1 MALATKLW
9 QKRTCWKSRLAP
21 PRCLFEPWLLAA
33 GWLAWQAGGDSF
45 SRFDLYLDRCGD
57 SLCHHQP
64 AFRGRELK
72 LLLPIYDRARFQQ
85 DRCNAPIWQR
95 SFPAVEDR
103 YFPEKILSEQSP
115 FDEVS
120 MGIAHELS
128 HLVLDYIKHPLRRCE
143 KAVDL
148 TAMMLGFRCLFATGT
163 YKEIKLKDHIEV
175 RQHGYLSPEEVR
187 RADRI
192 IEQYQDTSRPKQPQ
206 TEETIDRTSQVQIR
220 LAQLRYLVARLSL
233 REHLNNL
240 MSKWRPSAVGLL
252 SVLFI
257 LIASWLIWANG
268 WLPPRETSRRSA
280 DQTETINL
288 PPNKTDLP
296 GQQRQTSKT
305 EETVDGI
312 RRVQIR
318 LVQLG
323 YLVAKPDGQ
332 WGPKSRAALKSFKD
346 ANGLIVNDLLD
357 LGTLSALF
365 SSSAMAVPVAS
376 AANSRK

>member
-1 MALATKLW
+1 MIGIRFSQLQALHASRDHKGMVRVI
-9 QKRTCWKSRLAP
+9 KRAMNVETDVRVVWVAKGEAEDAKIKHAPAWIRLPSEMP
-21 PRCLFEPWLLAA
+21 PYGSE
-33 GWLAWQAGGDSF
+33 
-45 SRFDLYLDRCGD
+45 
-57 SLCHHQP
+57 
-64 AFRGRELK
+64 AFRQLRIDIFLRK
-72 LLLPIYDRARFQQ
+72 
-85 DRCNAPIWQR
+85 
-95 SFPAVEDR
+95 SF
-103 YFPEKILSEQSP
+103 LEQSP

-128 HLVLDYIKHPLRRCE
+128 HLVLDSIKHPLRRCE

-148 TAMMLGFRCLFATGT
+148 TAMMLGFRCLFATCT
-163 YKEIKLKDHIEV
+163 CKEIQLKDHIEV
-175 RQHGYLSPEEVR
+175 RQQGYLSPEEVR

-192 IEQYQDTSRPKQPQ
+192 IEQYQDTPPPKQPQ
-206 TEETIDRTSQVQIR
+206 TEETIDRISQVQIR
-220 LAQLRYLVARLSL
+220 GRRLRYLVARLGL

-280 DQTETINL
+280 DQTALINL
-288 PPNKTDLP
+288 PPNKTDP
-296 GQQRQTSKT
+296 SGQQRQTSET

-318 LVQLG
+318 LAQLG

-332 WGPKSRAALKSFKD
+332 WGPKSRAALKSFKET
-346 ANGLIVNDLLD
+346 NGLIVNDLLD
-357 LGTLSALF
+357 SATLSALF
-365 SSSAMAVPVAS
+365 SSSALAVPVATV
-376 AANSRK
+376 ANSRK